1 MTGRSLP
8 RWMRFVPAAAWYGV
22 IWFFSSQTGTE
33 SQEVSDGLLRLF
45 GYDIQNSLMVISALL
60 SFLVRKAAHMG
71 VFFVLTGLLCWA
83 LREVVSRRQ
92 GCWALGLCAA
102 LAAVDECHQ
111 LFVPG
116 RSGKWQ
122 DVCIDTLGGACFL
135 FSLALVRW
143 AKHRKSG
150 KNSAAQ

>member
-1 MTGRSLP
+1 MTQKNSSRLL
-8 RWMRFVPAAAWYGV
+8 RFVPAALWYGV
-22 IWFFSSQTGTE
+22 IWFFSSQTGSE
-33 SQEVSDGLLRLF
+33 SQEVSDSVLRLF
-45 GYDIQNSLMVISALL
+45 GYDIQNSLMVLSALL

-71 VFFVLTGLLCWA
+71 VFFVLTALLYWA
-83 LREVVSRRQ
+83 LKEFFLKRP
-92 GCWALGLCAA
+92 GWWALGLCAA

-135 FSLALVRW
+135 VFLALLRAVRSRT
-143 AKHRKSG
+143 KHKETDG
-150 KNSAAQ
+150 